1 MEKLR
6 GLKMMCE
13 ICGSEDG
20 RIKYT
25 KVINGEKVEFFI
37 CEDCAKQ
44 KGFQPLISPS
54 EELDEGGEKR
64 KEVKKYKCPRCGWK
78 LIDIEKKAKL
88 GCPECYKMFK
98 AQMITIVGEL
108 HGESKHKGKAPVHDK
123 RKLILRRRIR
133 EVKKALDDALKKEE
147 YQLAAELRDKI
158 KTLSLKMEENE

>member
-1 MEKLR
+1 
-6 GLKMMCE
+6 MMCE

-44 KGFQPLISPS
+44 KGFKPLIASS
-54 EELDEGGEKR
+54 DEEDTIGEKQ
-64 KEVKKYKCPRCGWK
+64 KGSKKYKCSRCGWK
-78 LIDIEKKAKL
+78 LIDIEKKAKI
-88 GCPECYKMFK
+88 GCPNCYKTFK
-98 AQMITIVGEL
+98 TQLISILGEL
-108 HGESKHKGKAPVHDK
+108 HGESKHKGKSPVHDK

-158 KTLSLKMEENE
+158 KTLSLKIEENE